1 MPRRRRGL
9 QTLSTPRM
17 ANIPLSSRRHSLPE
31 NIFSALKLYV
41 ITDVQCALR
50 ERSFTQIVLA
60 QIALHVAFSYPGAQ
74 FYIGCAQV
82 KIVSIIQSGYRL
94 LVLIRPIVVSQASGG
109 SASPPT
115 ISLPGAYQPTDPGKK
130 YSLVH
135 NLCYLMT
142 VNRHHG
148 EHL

>member
-1 MPRRRRGL
+1 
-9 QTLSTPRM
+9 M

-50 ERSFTQIVLA
+50 ERSLTQIVLA

-82 KIVSIIQSGYRL
+82 KIVSIIQSRYRL
-94 LVLIRPIVVSQASGG
+94 LVLIRPIVFLRPAAAVPVRRQSLCLER
-109 SASPPT
+109 
-115 ISLPGAYQPTDPGKK
+115 ISLLT
-130 YSLVH
+130 LVR
-135 NLCYLMT
+135 NILSSTTC
-142 VNRHHG
+142 VI
-148 EHL
+148 